1 MPTKSAE
8 LGVVNHEHVGE
19 NGIRRSSRISSNTS
33 RHPSLV
39 FPPSDSRK
47 SISRQD
53 PSVANH
59 AGRKRNRNS
68 SVSDTESNKSKTIA
82 KRGNKNQDDEKS
94 NNSDTRSIIDLAED
108 SDEANSKIQPAKSK
122 KPNYDP
128 ILEFFSKPFYPEN
141 ASAEELKKPPITY
154 HCKWC
159 HKKLRG
165 GYNSDANLRKHRD
178 GSNQAGRDGSGI
190 VIPEYWKMRED
201 LKKKSKSL
209 TREDPLHPM
218 FSKMIDKVEIY
229 LEESLSCE
237 TLVMATILN
246 PTFRLAF
253 FENCFPTQT
262 PRAKEIL
269 YRLFEE
275 RKKVTVETRLQNE
288 RLEKEKEASQIKET
302 EKKDENVFSFF
313 SGPSKDPGKDELE
326 IYLGGIDRCDN
337 RNDKDLTFSALS
349 WWKVHEKKYTILSML
364 AKDYLGCIAASA
376 AVERTFSA
384 AADVC
389 TNERGRLLP
398 RTIETCVSSR
408 LWIKEGLQL
417 GERFDTAEKQRN
429 NYKLFCEEKDSK
441 KKKIHN
447 K

>member
-1 MPTKSAE
+1 MVHYLPLKTMDQIQLEE
-8 LGVVNHEHVGE
+8 LNFLCLYLHRCKEFISRVASKTRTCGGVMWAIGWRKGYDTLEILGQYRCQESIDNNPKGYEE
-19 NGIRRSSRISSNTS
+19 IM
-33 RHPSLV
+33 
-39 FPPSDSRK
+39 SDSSKAGEILWNVFHGFGNVAVEKNKAHMDSLGIPSIADNNFPKNPNDK
-47 SISRQD
+47 SPFGFDSNLAFSSHGFYNFPHKDKGDLTDLPLAFAMILPTCKKTGLIAYASDGYNVKDGQFIFRDIKVAINFHPDTACLIIFKAQEYVHCTLK
-53 PSVANH
+53 PS
-59 AGRKRNRNS
+59 
-68 SVSDTESNKSKTIA
+68 ESNCFTKL
-82 KRGNKNQDDEKS
+82 
-94 NNSDTRSIIDLAED
+94 DLAED

-178 GSNQAGRDGSGI
+178 GSNQAGRD
-190 VIPEYWKMRED
+190 EYWKMRED

-253 FENCFPTQT
+253 FKNCFPTQT

-269 YRLFEE
+269 
-275 RKKVTVETRLQNE
+275 
-288 RLEKEKEASQIKET
+288 
-302 EKKDENVFSFF
+302 
-313 SGPSKDPGKDELE
+313 
-326 IYLGGIDRCDN
+326 
-337 RNDKDLTFSALS
+337 
-349 WWKVHEKKYTILSML
+349 
-364 AKDYLGCIAASA
+364 
-376 AVERTFSA
+376 
-384 AADVC
+384 
-389 TNERGRLLP
+389 
-398 RTIETCVSSR
+398 
-408 LWIKEGLQL
+408 
-417 GERFDTAEKQRN
+417 
-429 NYKLFCEEKDSK
+429 
-441 KKKIHN
+441 
-447 K
+447 